1 MLGKLAIFV
10 GDVVRAKMSG
20 YPAWPGI
27 LTLCPVSNL
36 WSKVCATS
44 QQQHASFLEKEA
56 GVLYTIYLIL
66 THGFLIQEARNDAQ
80 KKEINVLIIHL
91 FYWLSKAP

>member
-1 MLGKLAIFV
+1 MSWLCNMLGVRSCILYNLRAGCPFSV

-36 WSKVCATS
+36 WSKVSTETTRFIWIRS
-44 QQQHASFLEKEA
+44 
-56 GVLYTIYLIL
+56 
-66 THGFLIQEARNDAQ
+66 
-80 KKEINVLIIHL
+80 NV
-91 FYWLSKAP
+91 